1 MSEKANYFKIGLFF
15 VVSVILIVIAVVIWG
30 AGLFTK
36 DMIYFETYF
45 DGTVAGLNPGA
56 SVELRGVKI
65 GQVESID
72 FVSTIYDISTGPET
86 VSKYER
92 YVRVVCSMSSEE
104 SAERVG
110 EITNEQ
116 REARTRNLIQQG
128 LRVRLVSNFLTG
140 LATLEGTFLDS
151 ERFPVL
157 DIVWEPKYIYVPSA
171 PGELST
177 MMDTVDKILVKLEE
191 IDVQAIVTNLN
202 QLLVDIKQLVEDA
215 NVPGVTGEMKG
226 LFAELRGTNNR
237 IQQLVEDANVPGL
250 TDEMKG
256 LFAEL
261 RGTNQEIHGLL
272 ASSDPNTENV
282 NLPQIMVSLDST
294 LKRIDRE
301 SSSKKVDIDRFIRN
315 MRAISDD
322 VKELTAMLKEHP
334 SEIIFSQPPKKSEIV
349 K

>member
-15 VVSVILIVIAVVIWG
+15 VVSVILIVTSVVIWG

-36 DMIYFETYF
+36 DKIYFETYF
-45 DGTVAGLNPGA
+45 DGAVTGLDPGA
-56 SVELRGVKI
+56 SVELLGVKI

-72 FVSTIYDISTGPET
+72 FASTIYDISTGPET

-104 SAERVG
+104 SEERIG
-110 EITNEQ
+110 HITDEQ

-128 LRVRLVSNFLTG
+128 LRLRLASNFLTG
-140 LATLEGTFLDS
+140 QAYLEGTFLDS

-157 DIVWEPKYIYVPSA
+157 NIVWEPKYIYVPSA

-202 QLLVDIKQLVEDA
+202 QLLVEVKHIVEDA
-215 NVPGVTGEMKG
+215 NVPGVTDEMKD
-226 LFAELRGTNNR
+226 LFAELRVTNHR

-250 TDEMKG
+250 TGEMKG

-272 ASSDPNTENV
+272 SSSDPNTESV
-282 NLPQIMVSLDST
+282 NLPQIMARLDST
-294 LKRIDRE
+294 LERVDRE
-301 SSSKKVDIDRFIRN
+301 SSNKKVDIDRFIRN

-322 VKELTAMLKEHP
+322 VKELTTMLKRHP
-334 SEIIFSQPPKKSEIV
+334 AELIFSQPPTKSEMI